1 MTIFFFAISGETR
14 TQHASAGRFS
24 RESNQWGDL
33 EKHQRVDEMYSQPS
47 LFWRFKTLQFTG
59 DGQRWTSPCL
69 DQFKWFLSQMD
80 THSKSESN
88 IFNRDYFQRVKCWNS
103 VRFATGGKSALS
115 WFIGFGITTICF
127 FFFVNNFV
135 QDFETIFGD
144 ASLQCGVVS
153 RSQLLGKN
161 GSEADPSPF
170 FFLDLFVGPW
180 DSNHQ
185 FIWMTLIY
193 SHSDQEN
200 WGDLVGQSCRG
211 NTTGSYW
218 KLLKTSFWGDI
229 HQPEGNFIDP
239 IYRRPKPMALM
250 KLYLWMCIYVWINKM
265 HTYNIY
271 I

>member
-1 MTIFFFAISGETR
+1 MGFSAWTKTSVWWWNAQFRCWHLYDAVRWLFSMTIFFFAISGGTR

-47 LFWRFKTLQFTG
+47 LFWRFKTLQFTE

-88 IFNRDYFQRVKCWNS
+88 IFNRDYFQTVKCWNS
-103 VRFATGGKSALS
+103 VRFATGGSGLS

-127 FFFVNNFV
+127 FLVNNFV

-161 GSEADPSPF
+161 GSEADPSPAF
-170 FFLDLFVGPW
+170 FWTFFWTMGFQPAIQV
-180 DSNHQ
+180 
-185 FIWMTLIY
+185 TLI
-193 SHSDQEN
+193 
-200 WGDLVGQSCRG
+200 
-211 NTTGSYW
+211 
-218 KLLKTSFWGDI
+218 
-229 HQPEGNFIDP
+229 
-239 IYRRPKPMALM
+239 
-250 KLYLWMCIYVWINKM
+250 
-265 HTYNIY
+265 
-271 I
+271 